1 MKSWTS
7 FLYGL
12 HPYLLSSITSILLAS
27 QIILGF
33 SLYNQAGI
41 PALRHVGCG
50 VWVVGVVFA
59 LVPIFTFR
67 RKGNVPEGKSYMQTT
82 VLVDT
87 GIYAVVRHP
96 QGGVAFILLNLAPML
111 VVQHWFI
118 ALLGV
123 VAIGLVYA
131 DALKADQYCI
141 EKFGDEYERYM
152 QRVPRVNF
160 LLGFIRLPGHTRKA

>member
-1 MKSWTS
+1 MKNWTS

-12 HPYLLSSITSILLAS
+12 HPYLLSSITTVLLAL

-33 SLYNQAGI
+33 SLYNQAGLSV
-41 PALRHVGCG
+41 LRYVGYG
-50 VWVVGVVFA
+50 VWGIGTAFA
-59 LVPIFTFR
+59 LIPIFTFR
-67 RKGNVPEGKSYMQTT
+67 RKGGVPEGKSYMQTT

-96 QGGVAFILLNLAPML
+96 QGGVAFILLNLAPIL

-118 ALLGV
+118 AILGF

-131 DALKADQYCI
+131 DTLKADQYCI
-141 EKFGDEYERYM
+141 EKFGDEYERYIH
-152 QRVPRVNF
+152 RVPRVNF
-160 LLGFIRLPGHTRKA
+160 ILGFIRLLGHTRKA